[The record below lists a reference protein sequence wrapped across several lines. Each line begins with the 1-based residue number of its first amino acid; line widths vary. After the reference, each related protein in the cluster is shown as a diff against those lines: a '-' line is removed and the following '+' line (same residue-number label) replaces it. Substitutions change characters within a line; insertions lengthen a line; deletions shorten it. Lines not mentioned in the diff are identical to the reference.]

1 MTSSGQVRFLILHTL
16 SNLNRRHFATEM
28 AENKTVRLI
37 FNGRVLDNDSKT
49 LREFGIFDQCV
60 VHCLIVNRQQ
70 HMDPTRNTGGLPT
83 GRNNAGGQA
92 DGIPGNVR
100 RVVGLPEP
108 GMFFVAFIGI
118 FLIFLWFI
126 CLHFG
131 QHLFTQSAV
140 VSLTVLTA
148 IFLIGIV
155 ACYLPLPAN

>member
-1 MTSSGQVRFLILHTL
+1 MS
-16 SNLNRRHFATEM
+16 
-28 AENKTVRLI
+28 ENKTVRLI
-37 FNGRVLDNDSKT
+37 FNGRVLDNDGKT
-49 LREFGIFDQCV
+49 LRDFGIFDQCV

-70 HMDPTRNTGGLPT
+70 NQDQSRNSSSDMSSGRGNSGQQGGP
-83 GRNNAGGQA
+83 AQ
-92 DGIPGNVR
+92 GNMR
-100 RVVGLPEP
+100 RVGLPEP
-108 GMFFVAFIGI
+108 GMFFIAFIGI

>member
-1 MTSSGQVRFLILHTL
+1 MS
-16 SNLNRRHFATEM
+16 
-28 AENKTVRLI
+28 ENKTVRLI
-37 FNGRVLDNDSKT
+37 FNGRVLDNDNKT

-70 HMDPTRNTGGLPT
+70 NQDHSRNAEMPTAA
-83 GRNNAGGQA
+83 RNNGGVGEGA
-92 DGIPGNVR
+92 PGAVR
-100 RVVGLPEP
+100 RMVGLPEP

-118 FLIFLWFI
+118 FLLFLWFI

-148 IFLIGIV
+148 IFLIGLV

>member
-1 MTSSGQVRFLILHTL
+1 
-16 SNLNRRHFATEM
+16 M

-37 FNGRVLDNDSKT
+37 FNGRVLDNENKT

-70 HMDPTRNTGGLPT
+70 TQDQSRSSGMPQS
-83 GRNNAGGQA
+83 GRNNNPGHGE
-92 DGIPGNVR
+92 GVPGNVR
-100 RVVGLPEP
+100 RIVGFPEP

>member
-1 MTSSGQVRFLILHTL
+1 
-16 SNLNRRHFATEM
+16 M

-70 HMDPTRNTGGLPT
+70 NQNQPRSGGAGGAA
-83 GRNNAGGQA
+83 GRNNLGAQDA
-92 DGIPGNVR
+92 VPGNMR

-118 FLIFLWFI
+118 FLVFLWFI

-155 ACYLPLPAN
+155 ACYLPLPTN